1 MWNSIQEDVLKDLR
15 ASSHTNRL
23 LITGIS
29 LGGGLAAIS
38 YVDIQKS
45 NIFGNVEIV
54 TFGAPRVGN
63 RNWSKWFDSQIL
75 TERYFIARDP
85 IAVLPVCLT
94 LICNYKQTGSG
105 IKCNKKTQ

>member
-1 MWNSIQEDVLKDLR
+1 MWNSIKEDTLKDLR

-38 YVDIQKS
+38 YVDILHS
-45 NIFGNVEIV
+45 NIFQNVEIV

-63 RNWSKWFDSQIL
+63 SKWSKWLDDQL
-75 TERYFIARDP
+75 NTERYFIKGDP

-94 LICNYKQTGSG
+94 PLCNYKQTGSG
-105 IKCNKKTQ
+105 IKCNKKT